1 MYSKVWCC
9 TVWKCARFP
18 PVMCVCT
25 SIYPYIPC
33 NLLMIL
39 TGDKFEQS
47 TQKCCCWVWKCARFP
62 GSNTPR
68 HIILQCK
75 SDWYILSHGPTIWC
89 TLWWISIARL
99 SLSSC
104 WLTYNLRILIVCMR
118 ILFRGRY
125 QSVIYNSSQ
134 RYRHC
139 MPSAFNPIILYWSW
153 DWKYPIVNC
162 DSLITINLK
171 TMHALTLKG
180 PSFNDGRSIN
190 FILRHTIQLRSQSS
204 LRTVSEGFRF
214 FYKV

>member
-68 HIILQCK
+68 HIILQC
-75 SDWYILSHGPTIWC
+75 
-89 TLWWISIARL
+89 
-99 SLSSC
+99 
-104 WLTYNLRILIVCMR
+104 ILIYTFTRTNNLVHSLVDIDSKVISFVMLVDLQLENIDCLHAHPFSGTVSVSN
-118 ILFRGRY
+118 IQL
-125 QSVIYNSSQ
+125 QSEVSSLHAICIQPYN
-134 RYRHC
+134 
-139 MPSAFNPIILYWSW
+139 IILIMRL
-153 DWKYPIVNC
+153 KIPNC
-162 DSLITINLK
+162 ELWFTN
-171 TMHALTLKG
+171 H
-180 PSFNDGRSIN
+180 N
-190 FILRHTIQLRSQSS
+190 
-204 LRTVSEGFRF
+204 
-214 FYKV
+214 